1 MKTRSQCQTTWRCNY
16 RRSGASASNPLLR
29 WLRTANG
36 LIPVVLIAWLT
47 LLPASASAVGV
58 PAGTPIQNQAFATY
72 TVGTTPLTAQSLPTS
87 FSVDEII
94 DIDVSLQTGPVPVGP
109 NDTNQVLTYL
119 VTNTG
124 NGVEVWEF
132 DPNNALGGDNF
143 DPVFASIYLD
153 GNGDGLFNVA
163 DDTLYTKG
171 ADDPTLDANDPTAD
185 SITVFLLNDIP
196 GTATD
201 GQSGFSRLTATSVGV
216 GAQAPGYTVSNGG
229 DGGLIDAV
237 VGSTGAQD
245 AEDGTYIVSA
255 ASVALSKT
263 WTIVPHAT
271 FGTQPVPGATIQY
284 DITVTVTG
292 AGIAENLVITDLVP
306 ADTIYENNSLILT
319 DGSGTNL
326 LTDAADLDA
335 GDFDVSLSGGIT
347 VDLGDVAGGSADSTI
362 TFNVMIDPN

>member
-1 MKTRSQCQTTWRCNY
+1 MKTRRQCLTTWHCDYQRSGAGDPNPVLRRL
-16 RRSGASASNPLLR
+16 RRSGGLL
-29 WLRTANG
+29 
-36 LIPVVLIAWLT
+36 PVVLIAWLT
-47 LLPASASAVGV
+47 LLPANASAVGV
-58 PAGTPIQNQAFATY
+58 PAGTTIQNQASASYNVGATS
-72 TVGTTPLTAQSLPTS
+72 LTAQSLVS
-87 FSVDEII
+87 SLSVDEII
-94 DIDVSLQTGPVPVGP
+94 DVDVTLQSPPVPVGP
-109 NDTNQVLTYL
+109 NDTDQVLTYL
-119 VTNTG
+119 ITNTG

-132 DPNNALGGDNF
+132 DPNSSLPGDDF

-153 GNGDGLFNVA
+153 GNGDGLFNLA

-196 GTATD
+196 GTVLD

-216 GAQAPGYTVSNGG
+216 GAQAPGYTVAGGG
-229 DGGLIDAV
+229 DGGTIDAV
-237 VGSTGAQD
+237 VGSSGAQD
-245 AEDGTYIVSA
+245 AEDGTYIVAA
-255 ASVALSKT
+255 ASVALNKT
-263 WTIVPHAT
+263 WTIVPHAI

-292 AGIAENLVITDLVP
+292 AGTAENLVITDLIP
-306 ADTIYENNSLILT
+306 ANAIYENNSLILT
-319 DGSGTNL
+319 DGSGTNS
-326 LTDAADLDA
+326 LTDAADADA